1 MATRPVFLINQNKPY
16 FSEYNVNFIYNNGF
30 APCQKRK
37 NIIAIH
43 DAFHK
48 DNSDKEILEISSK
61 SFDEVGV
68 NLSAFNLTIY
78 VESLGKRMPV
88 EIMYHSGKIYKDSGR
103 HLEILNMSPRESKKY
118 LYQNK
123 FGSIEYF
130 IFENQR
136 VEVDQIYAFYNWLYN
151 RALLENEDIASEL
164 LRYEAFTDVEYNPN
178 RSKNCQARSA
188 AIFVSLFKQGKIQFG
203 EELDYGKFRRLIHV

>member
-1 MATRPVFLINQNKPY
+1 MAVRPVFLVNQNKPY
-16 FSEYNVNFIYNNGF
+16 FSEYNVNFVYNNGF

-43 DAFHK
+43 NAFHK
-48 DNSDKEILEISSK
+48 DNSDKEVLEISSK

-68 NLSAFNLTIY
+68 NLSAFNLMLY

-88 EIMYHSGKIYKDSGR
+88 EIMYHTGKVYKDSGR

-123 FGSIEYF
+123 FGDIEYF

-136 VEVDQIYAFYNWLYN
+136 VAVDDFNFYTWLYLKG
-151 RALLENEDIASEL
+151 LLENEQIARHL
-164 LRYEAFTDVEYNPN
+164 LKYEAFTDVEYNPN
-178 RSKNCQARSA
+178 RSKNCQARA
-188 AIFVSLFKQGKIQFG
+188 AAMFVSLYKQDKIQFG
-203 EELDYGKFRRLIHV
+203 EILNYDKFKKLFSN